1 MLKCAYV
8 FFLFLLQF
16 LLAQDQILGF
26 EELDFVLGFIGR
38 REILALQAHLL
49 ILLEE
54 LDHVVNALGVA
65 DLALLPLAL
74 HN

>member
-1 MLKCAYV
+1 MLKRAYV
-8 FFLFLLQF
+8 LFLFLLQF

-49 ILLEE
+49 VLLEE

-65 DLALLPLAL
+65 DLTLLPLAL